1 MVRAII
7 FDCFGVLVGR
17 GFDETYRSVGG
28 EPNKDHEFI
37 KSMLGRTNLGL
48 ISPVEFR
55 EEMIHHLGI
64 TESDWREALKR
75 AEQPD
80 YDLLDYIETLHKT
93 YKIAI
98 LSNAN
103 KGVVQRKLGEECLQK
118 CFDAVVISAEVGTVK
133 PDPEIYYHAAN
144 QLGVEPNECIFIDD
158 LDGYVRAAESV
169 GMKGILFH
177 SLDQLKTDL
186 LRLLQSPSNN

>member
-28 EPNKDHEFI
+28 DPNKDYDFI
-37 KSMLGRTNLGL
+37 RRMLGRTNLGL
-48 ISPVEFR
+48 ISPTEFR

-64 TESDWREALKR
+64 TENAWREALKR

-80 YDLLDYIETLHKT
+80 YDLLGYIESLHKSFKT
-93 YKIAI
+93 AI

-103 KGVVQRKLGEECLQK
+103 KGVVQRKLGEEWLQK
-118 CFDAVVISAEVGTVK
+118 CFDTVIISAEVGRVK
-133 PDPEIYYHAAN
+133 PDPEIYLRAAH
-144 QLGVEPNECIFIDD
+144 QLEVELSECIFIDD
-158 LDGYVRAAESV
+158 LDYYVRAAEAV

-177 SLDQLKTDL
+177 NVDQMKSDLHQILKMT
-186 LRLLQSPSNN
+186 R